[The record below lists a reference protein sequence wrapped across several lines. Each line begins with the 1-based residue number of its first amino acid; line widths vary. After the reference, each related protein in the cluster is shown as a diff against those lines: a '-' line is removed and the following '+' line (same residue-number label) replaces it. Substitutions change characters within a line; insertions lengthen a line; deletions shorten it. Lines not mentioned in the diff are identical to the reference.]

1 MMDRDAELERIRLYA
16 AATRQRIHR
25 LDVLLDDQARILN
38 LDPLLNT
45 KDGQHSFTLFDIQV
59 YSVTF
64 LLASTGAFLAGF
76 WTARFR

>member
-1 MMDRDAELERIRLYA
+1 MMDRNAELERIRLYA

-38 LDPLLNT
+38 LDPLLKT
-45 KDGQHSFTLFDIQV
+45 DGKQSFTLFDIQV

-64 LLASTGAFLAGF
+64 LLASTGGFLAGF

>member
-1 MMDRDAELERIRLYA
+1 MDRDAELERIRLYA
-16 AATRQRIHR
+16 TATRQRIHR
-25 LDVLLDDQARILN
+25 LDVLLDDQARILD
-38 LDPLLNT
+38 LDPLLKNDA
-45 KDGQHSFTLFDIQV
+45 KHSFTLFDIQV